1 MENLKEKYEVVIGLE
16 VHAELNTKSKIF
28 CGCPTEFGAE
38 PNTHIC
44 PVCLGLPGSL
54 PVINKQVVHHAIKA
68 GLALN
73 CTIAYKSKFDRKNY
87 YYPDLPKAYQISQ
100 YDMPIAIKG
109 FIEIADKDVKKRIGI
124 TRLHMEEDAGKLL
137 HLTKTG
143 QIGDAEESLV
153 DYNRAGVPLIE
164 IVSEPDLSTPEEA
177 YLYLKQVKSI
187 LRYIDVSDCNM
198 EEGSLRCDANISV
211 RKKGEEK
218 LGAKVEIKNM
228 NSFNNAQKALEFEAE
243 RQMKMLESGE
253 RVTQETRLWDA
264 NKDKTFSMRSKEES
278 HDYRYFPEPD
288 LPPMETDKIYIES
301 IKKEIPELPG
311 QKMERFIKEY
321 GLPKYDAEVLTEDQ
335 ETAGFYENTVKACNE
350 PKLSSNWIMVEL
362 LGRMNN
368 AGVKNIT
375 ATKIAPAALGKM
387 IQMIT
392 KNIISGKIAKTVF
405 DEMFEHGNDPEK
417 IVSDKGLTQITNT
430 KEIEALIDKV
440 ISENQQIAMEIKGGK
455 EKGLG
460 FLVGQAMK
468 ESKGKAS
475 PQMVNEIL
483 RKKIKDQK

>member
-1 MENLKEKYEVVIGLE
+1 MENLKEKYEIVIGLE

-73 CTIAYKSKFDRKNY
+73 CTIAGKSKFDRKNY

-109 FIEIADKDVKKRIGI
+109 FIDITDKQGKVKRIGI
-124 TRLHMEEDAGKLL
+124 TRVHMEEDAGKLL
-137 HLTKTG
+137 HLTKSG

-164 IVSEPDLSTPEEA
+164 IVSEPDIRTAEEA
-177 YLYLKQVKSI
+177 YLYLRLIRSV

-211 RKKGEEK
+211 RKKGEQNF
-218 LGAKVEIKNM
+218 GSKVEVKNM
-228 NSFNNAQKALEFEAE
+228 NSFRNVQKALEFEAE
-243 RQMKMLESGE
+243 RQMKMAEAGE
-253 RVTQETRLWDA
+253 RITQETRLWDA
-264 NKDKTFSMRSKEES
+264 GKDKTFSMRSKEES

-288 LPPMETDKIYIES
+288 LPPMETEKSYIEG
-301 IKKEIPELPG
+301 IKKEIPELPNM
-311 QKMERFIKEY
+311 KIERFVKDY
-321 GLPKYDAEVLTEDQ
+321 GLPRYDAGVLSEEQ
-335 ETAGFYENTVKACNE
+335 ETAGFYEETVKACSE

-362 LGRMNN
+362 LGRMNS
-368 AGVKNIT
+368 AGIKNIRD
-375 ATKIAPAALGKM
+375 TKIKPAGLGRM
-387 IQMIT
+387 IQLIT
-392 KNIISGKIAKTVF
+392 KNVISGKIAKTVF
-405 DEMFEHGNDPEK
+405 DEMFATGNDPEK
-417 IVSDKGLTQITNT
+417 VISEKGLTQITDT
-430 KEIEALIDKV
+430 KEIEAIIDRV
-440 ISENQQIAMEIKGGK
+440 IAANQQIVQEIKGGK

-483 RKKIKDQK
+483 RKKITG